1 MKTRRAKNSTYAF
14 CSLSESHLALEV
26 AECPFCGCKHTHGAG
41 DPRWDDW
48 PILGP
53 RVPHCDGVPPRSSYV
68 LTMRPEELERA
79 KALRADLAR
88 VAEVRD
94 ARRRGMQ

>member
-1 MKTRRAKNSTYAF
+1 MKTREPENSTYTL
-14 CSLSESHLALEV
+14 CSLSESHLSLEV
-26 AECPFCGCKHTHGAG
+26 SECPFCGCKHAHGAG
-41 DPRWDDW
+41 DPRHNPW

-53 RVPHCDGVPPRSSYV
+53 RVPHCDGEPPRSSYV

-79 KALRADLAR
+79 KALQADLAR

-94 ARRRGMQ
+94 ARRRGMK